1 MVKRKTNRTTYLTH
15 CEGVAYAVTLT
26 RIRNDVCGN
35 PRFEAVV
42 TRLESLNGRAG
53 LACSYVY
60 AFTGHYMDDQMEADW
75 IAKRH
80 HEEAAK

>member
-1 MVKRKTNRTTYLTH
+1 MVKRKTNRTTYLIRR
-15 CEGVAYAVTLT
+15 EGVAYAVTLT
-26 RIRNDVCGN
+26 HIRNNVYGN

-42 TRLESLNGRAG
+42 TRLDGLNGSAG

-60 AFTGHYMDDQMEADW
+60 TFTGHYMDDQMEADW